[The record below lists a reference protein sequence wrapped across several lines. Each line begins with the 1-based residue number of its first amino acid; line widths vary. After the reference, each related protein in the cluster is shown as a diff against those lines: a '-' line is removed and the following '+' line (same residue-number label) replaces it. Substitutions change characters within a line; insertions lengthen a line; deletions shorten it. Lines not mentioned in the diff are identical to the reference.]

1 MDNKFNN
8 FFLTKLLDFATEMQ
22 LMYELEKAIAG
33 NEHPICL
40 GIKDCIQRKLPV
52 DIILSNIRS
61 MATTNFNAIADH
73 IGISLT
79 EKILAS

>member
-1 MDNKFNN
+1 MANLND
-8 FFLTKLLDFATEMQ
+8 FFLNKLLGFTSEMQ
-22 LMYELEKAIAG
+22 IIYELEKAIVG

-40 GIKDCIQRKLPV
+40 GIKDCIAKKLPV

-61 MATTNFNAIADH
+61 MATQNFDAIADH

-79 EKILAS
+79 KKILAL